1 MRKTLFTV
9 LFLML
14 AGQLEAAT
22 GWIGDTVYVP
32 VRSGPGN
39 QYRILHR
46 GLRTGT
52 EVEILQMEEGS
63 EWTHIR
69 YGDIEGY
76 VNTQYVTQTPTA
88 GQRLA
93 RAEQQ
98 AAQAR
103 EQAQGLRQQLATVTG
118 ERDRL
123 VAENRQLTERVRE
136 LGGRLDN
143 LQEVAADPIRLDQA
157 NRKLN
162 EQVSQLRTQLDTL
175 QAENA
180 MLRSDTTTSKWI
192 TGAAILVLGAL
203 FGWIFKSRSGR
214 ARSSWA

>member
-1 MRKTLFTV
+1 MRKILIPA

-22 GWIGDTVYVP
+22 GWIGDTVFVP

-46 GLRTGT
+46 GLKTGT
-52 EVEILQMEEGS
+52 PVEIVEMEEGS
-63 EWTHIR
+63 EWTQIR
-69 YGDIEGY
+69 FGDIEGY
-76 VNTQYVTQTPTA
+76 VNTQYVTRNPTA
-88 GQRLA
+88 SQRLT

-103 EQAQGLRQQLATVTG
+103 EQAQALREQLTAVTA

-123 VAENRQLTERVRE
+123 LAENRQLAERVQE

-180 MLRSDTTTSKWI
+180 MLRSDTTSGKWI

-214 ARSSWA
+214 ARSSWT

>member
-1 MRKTLFTV
+1 MRKTLISI
-9 LFLML
+9 LFLVL

-22 GWIGDTVYVP
+22 GWIGDTVFVP
-32 VRSGPGN
+32 VRSGPGS

-46 GLRTGT
+46 GLKTGT
-52 EVEILQMEEGS
+52 PVEILQMEEGS
-63 EWTHIR
+63 DWTQIR
-69 YGDIEGY
+69 YGEIEGY
-76 VNTQYVTQTPTA
+76 VNTQYVTRTPTA
-88 GQRLA
+88 GLRLT

-98 AAQAR
+98 AAEAR
-103 EQAQGLRQQLATVTG
+103 EQAQALREQLAEVTA

-123 VAENRQLTERVRE
+123 VVENRQLSARVKE
-136 LGGRLDN
+136 LGGELDN

-175 QAENA
+175 QAENS
-180 MLRSDTTTSKWI
+180 MLRSDNTSGKWI
-192 TGAAILVLGAL
+192 TGAAILVIGAL